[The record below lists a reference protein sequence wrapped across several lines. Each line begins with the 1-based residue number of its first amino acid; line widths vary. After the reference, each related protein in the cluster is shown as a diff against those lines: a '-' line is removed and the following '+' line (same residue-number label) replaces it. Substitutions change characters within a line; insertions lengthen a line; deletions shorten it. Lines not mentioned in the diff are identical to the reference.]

1 MWNFHQRVAPS
12 KGIQDSLGF
21 WIPYHGFRISGTIF
35 RILYQWKLDSA
46 FQSSAGFRIPWQYS
60 VIQSPGFRT
69 PQAKISCILDSASKI
84 FSDSGIRI
92 SLNRNVGSRH
102 PLETLKTLNPKTD
115 QHQFSP
121 NNINI
126 LSKNKVMRINMM
138 ITKEK
143 YFDLVSVPCKA
154 AHLGFLH

>member
-21 WIPYHGFRISGTIF
+21 WIPYHGFRIPGTIF

-60 VIQSPGFRT
+60 VIQSPGFRI

-84 FSDSGIRI
+84 FSDSRIRI
-92 SLNRNVGSRH
+92 SLNGNVGSRH
-102 PLETLKTLNPKTD
+102 PFTDAQNFKSQDWSTSVFSQQYQYIIQKQGYENQYEDHQGEILWFSFCTL
-115 QHQFSP
+115 
-121 NNINI
+121 
-126 LSKNKVMRINMM
+126 
-138 ITKEK
+138 
-143 YFDLVSVPCKA
+143 
-154 AHLGFLH
+154 